1 MNLDEVLSGRA
12 ELEGIQWLLRSAGP
26 RRVLRDQL
34 KSLLSNRSML
44 GPCASQSGTAEGPCG
59 QLRGRKNKVG
69 ECLIPDAAP
78 RSIAC
83 LPVLKGR

>member
-44 GPCASQSGTAEGPCG
+44 GPCVSQSGQPRKDLAASFG
-59 QLRGRKNKVG
+59 GRKNKVG
-69 ECLIPDAAP
+69 QMPHP
-78 RSIAC
+78 
-83 LPVLKGR
+83 